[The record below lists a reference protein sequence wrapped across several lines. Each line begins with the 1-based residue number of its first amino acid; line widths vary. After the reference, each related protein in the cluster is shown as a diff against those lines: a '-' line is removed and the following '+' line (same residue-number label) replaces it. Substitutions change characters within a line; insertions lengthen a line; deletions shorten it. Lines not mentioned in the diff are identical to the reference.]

1 MRTLTALVVIAAA
14 YAHPA
19 QARQS
24 AGAAEAVIDT
34 IVVLTGNIFSEDEA
48 RSNAGFRILNAL
60 HFRTRQG
67 VVRRE
72 LLFEPGE
79 VYDSAIV
86 AETERNLR
94 SLGIF
99 RDVAID
105 SVRVEGRL
113 VLVVRT
119 FDSFSTQ
126 LNLTARTTGS
136 TFTWVVGVSER
147 NFLGTG
153 NIVGVSYRKDPDRKA
168 FTAQTRINRLFNS
181 RITTSGFYEDL
192 SDGRRGGW
200 LFGLPFRSFSDRSA
214 IEVSGERGD
223 HRVLQFRT
231 PLETQNIVEFQRRSF
246 LNRIAGAYAP
256 IAETGRYL
264 RVGTWAQVK
273 REEFLL
279 RSDRAL
285 AIPDTVTGAVGLFAE
300 YRRAN
305 FKVVTHFNGFAV
317 REDLDLSTVLFAST
331 WVAPSAFGYER
342 TGLGPAI
349 FASTGASIPSGFA
362 RLTAIAN
369 GLFTDAGLDSGRV
382 QGAFTIGAQFIDRQ
396 ATFLHLQAGM
406 MKGQAP
412 GREFDLGHGVGPRS
426 FGPHAFTGDRSVW
439 GTFEHRMFLV
449 DDFLQLLGLGFATFL
464 DYGGAWFDG
473 DEPRFGGNVGFGLRT
488 GATRASG
495 ANIGRID
502 LAYRFGDGRTGGR
515 WVISTGR
522 GFSF

>member
-1 MRTLTALVVIAAA
+1 MTLVAIAAA

-24 AGAAEAVIDT
+24 VSAAEAVIDT
-34 IVVLTGNIFSEDEA
+34 IVIFAGNIFSDDEA
-48 RSNAGFRILNAL
+48 RSNAGFRIFNAI
-60 HFRTRQG
+60 HFTTRQG

-72 LLFEPGE
+72 LLFEAGE
-79 VYDSAIV
+79 VYDSAVV

-113 VLVVRT
+113 MLVVRT
-119 FDSFSTQ
+119 FDSWSTQ
-126 LNLTARTTGS
+126 LNLTARTTGA
-136 TFTWVVGVSER
+136 TFTWGVGGSER

-153 NIVGVSYRKDPDRKA
+153 NVVGVSYRKDPDRNA
-168 FTAQTRINRLFNS
+168 LTAQARINRLFNS
-181 RITTSGFYEDL
+181 RITAEGFYQDL

-200 LFGLPFRSFSDRSA
+200 LVEYPFRSFSDRRA
-214 IEVSGERGD
+214 LQVSGERGD

-231 PLETQNIVEFQRRSF
+231 PLETQNVVEFQRRSF

-264 RVGTWAQVK
+264 RVGAWGQVR
-273 REEFLL
+273 REEILL

-317 REDLDLSTVLFAST
+317 REDLDLSTVLFASM

-349 FASTGASIPSGFA
+349 LVSTGASIPSGFA

-382 QGAFTIGAQFIDRQ
+382 QGSFTIGTQLIERQ

-406 MKGQAP
+406 MKRPAP

-449 DDFLQLLGLGFATFL
+449 DDFLRFIGLGFAAFL

-473 DEPRFGGNVGFGLRT
+473 DDPRFGGNVGFGLRT

-502 LAYRFGDGRTGGR
+502 LAYRFGDGRRGGR
-515 WVISTGR
+515 WVLSTGR
-522 GFSF
+522 GFAF